1 MSPLSLLPCPVQLS
15 YCIDPKTAGQ
25 HRSLFWVTSCV
36 WDKKIG
42 HMSHSMYELYDPM
55 SLPFNLPGTLTLLKH
70 HINFISTFPGVWRFP
85 PKAPHVLPKDRKS
98 PIGFQHILPTMPLSI
113 LGCHPSFKPSIWNH
127 GEEPWTSQKKPENHG
142 TCQTISGCRR
152 NLNCSMKDERRESS
166 NPWLLN
172 FYDITQLRVI
182 RHSFFDCNVAWI
194 FFSND
199 VREWKLLV
207 SMQRTFQHPN
217 HQT

>member
-70 HINFISTFPGVWRFP
+70 HINFISTFPGVAFSSQGSSRPAKRSQVAHRVSTHLANDATEHPWMSPFLQTIKLESWGRTMN
-85 PKAPHVLPKDRKS
+85 LPKKAWKS
-98 PIGFQHILPTMPLSI
+98 WNMSDYFRLPTKPKLFNERWKTWKFQSMTPEFLWHNAAQS
-113 LGCHPSFKPSIWNH
+113 HPAQLLWL
-127 GEEPWTSQKKPENHG
+127 Q
-142 TCQTISGCRR
+142 
-152 NLNCSMKDERRESS
+152 CSLD
-166 NPWLLN
+166 
-172 FYDITQLRVI
+172 
-182 RHSFFDCNVAWI
+182 